1 MTKNTHSSGG
11 FLFALITLNIFI
23 SCYINGYEILYQ
35 ILLIALFFHF
45 ANLGSVFPDIDMK
58 GSYISKRYPLLS
70 KAFKKCKHRGLTHS
84 FIFLS
89 ILYVIALALSF
100 ISHEN
105 IVVISICGG
114 FLIGYISHLVLDLL
128 TKEGI
133 ELFFPFRANIR
144 LFNIKTGSKGEK
156 TFHKFLKL
164 IIAIFLIYNV
174 YLISIRYF
182 HIDLFK
188 LVMDKIKH

>member
-1 MTKNTHSSGG
+1 MTKDTHSSGG
-11 FLFALITLNIFI
+11 FLFALIALNAF
-23 SCYINGYEILYQ
+23 INGYIKGYAILYQ
-35 ILLIALFFHF
+35 ILLVVIFFHF

-58 GSYISKRYPLLS
+58 GSYISKRHPFLS
-70 KAFKKCKHRGLTHS
+70 KAFKKCKHRGVTHS
-84 FIFLS
+84 FLFIA
-89 ILYVIALALSF
+89 ILYVISLALAV

-114 FLIGYISHLVLDLL
+114 FILGYISHLVLDLL

-133 ELFFPFRANIR
+133 ELFFPFRTNIR
-144 LFNIKTGSKGEK
+144 FFNIKTGSKGEK

-164 IIAIFLIYNV
+164 IIALFLIYNV

-182 HIDLFK
+182 HFDLIKFI
-188 LVMDKIKH
+188 MDKTKY